1 MQKEKATMRLN
12 DSVIGGL
19 RAKDS
24 AYYVFRDDGTRGT
37 GRLGIKIFPSGRKS
51 FVYRFQ
57 AGGKR
62 KFKTL
67 GDWPHFTLEQATQ
80 RYAELAGMAHQ
91 ARSDAMGKKMRTGT
105 LRELFGAFIAYK
117 SRSGHRSPIG
127 QYGALLEQLIKL
139 KHFTGDESANE
150 ITSVQ
155 ITHCI
160 QHWTKQGFMSRAKE
174 VRKKLHALYE
184 YGVVADNDPMSDTV
198 CNGVQF
204 QITPNPVR
212 NVQNIDAG
220 TPGERYLDFKELRY
234 LLSLLN
240 NEKDILPPDVHS
252 LIELVFYTCGQRP
265 F

>member
-1 MQKEKATMRLN
+1 MRLN
-12 DSVIGGL
+12 DSVISGL

-57 AGGKR
+57 AAGKR

-67 GDWPHFTLEQATQ
+67 GDWPRFTLEQATQ

-105 LRELFGAFIAYK
+105 LRELFAAFIAYK
-117 SRSGHRSPIG
+117 SRSGHRSTIS

-139 KHFTGDESANE
+139 KLFTGDEIANE

-155 ITHCI
+155 ITRCI
-160 QHWTKQGFMSRAKE
+160 QHWTKQRFMSRAKE

-184 YGVVADNDPMSDTV
+184 YGVVADNDPMSDTA
-198 CNGVQF
+198 CNLQF
-204 QITPNPVR
+204 QISMNPVR
-212 NVQNIDAG
+212 NVQNIEAG

-234 LLSLLN
+234 LLTLLN
-240 NEKDILPPDVHS
+240 AEKK
-252 LIELVFYTCGQRP
+252 YTSSRRSFLNRTWLLYMRTTP
-265 F
+265 L

>member
-1 MQKEKATMRLN
+1 
-12 DSVIGGL
+12 
-19 RAKDS
+19 
-24 AYYVFRDDGTRGT
+24 
-37 GRLGIKIFPSGRKS
+37 
-51 FVYRFQ
+51 
-57 AGGKR
+57 
-62 KFKTL
+62 
-67 GDWPHFTLEQATQ
+67 
-80 RYAELAGMAHQ
+80 
-91 ARSDAMGKKMRTGT
+91 MGKKMRTGT

-204 QITPNPVR
+204 QITHNPVR

-220 TPGERYLDFKELRY
+220 TPGERYLDLK
-234 LLSLLN
+234 N
-240 NEKDILPPDVHS
+240 CVI
-252 LIELVFYTCGQRP
+252 C
-265 F
+265 